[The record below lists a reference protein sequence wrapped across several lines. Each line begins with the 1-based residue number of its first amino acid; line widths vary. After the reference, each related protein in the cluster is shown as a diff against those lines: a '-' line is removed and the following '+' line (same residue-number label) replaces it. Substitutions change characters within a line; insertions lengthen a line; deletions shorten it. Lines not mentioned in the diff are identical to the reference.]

1 MAAARQLQ
9 LGDDERPDP
18 GEVADREVDLA
29 EQEHEDD
36 AEREHRGAGR
46 LVDQVDEVDG
56 GEEVRRREPED
67 DDDEDLADDDRR
79 RAEVAGAQVQ
89 PGPLPEPREPASGAA
104 PPRAAGARS
113 GPTTSAVLT
122 WPPPAVDGMPDTFVG

>member
-1 MAAARQLQ
+1 MAAPRQLQ

-18 GEVADREVDLA
+18 GEVADGEVDLA

-56 GEEVRRREPED
+56 REEVRGREPED
-67 DDDEDLADDDRR
+67 DDDEELADDDRR

-89 PGPLPEPREPASGAA
+89 PRPLPEPCEPGRELLLLEVR
-104 PPRAAGARS
+104 RAI
-113 GPTTSAVLT
+113 GPDDLRRAHVA
-122 WPPPAVDGMPDTFVG
+122 PPAVDGMPDTFVG